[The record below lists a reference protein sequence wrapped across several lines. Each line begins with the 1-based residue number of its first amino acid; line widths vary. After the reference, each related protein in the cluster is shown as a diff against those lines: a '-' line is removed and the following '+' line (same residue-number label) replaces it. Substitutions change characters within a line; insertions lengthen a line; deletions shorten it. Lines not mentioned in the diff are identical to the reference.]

1 MKYKIWNKIKSK
13 FIKYV
18 NLYQSVIKT
27 IITNKEEKNMK
38 FKIGNKIKSKFN
50 VCTYIVT
57 DITEEGYKIIEKDS
71 KFKYFVPFKDE
82 HNYEQINENVDYTG
96 RLTHSINIE
105 TYVYLPIYSETCK
118 CINNDWISIDDIDKT
133 NIKYRRF
140 KLSSIKQFKSNNN
153 KFRYDSFKSD
163 FCLVEINGDFTYP
176 IHGSVEKWNEQLQK
190 WKESNYEFSNKINE
204 NII

>member
-1 MKYKIWNKIKSK
+1 
-13 FIKYV
+13 
-18 NLYQSVIKT
+18 
-27 IITNKEEKNMK
+27 MK

-50 VCTYIVT
+50 VYTYIIT

-71 KFKYFVPFKDE
+71 KSKYFVTFKEE
-82 HNYEQINENVDYTG
+82 HNYEQINENIDYTG
-96 RLTHSINIE
+96 QLTNSINIE

-118 CINNDWISIDDIDKT
+118 CINNDWISIDDIDER
-133 NIKYRRF
+133 NVKYRRF
-140 KLSSIKQFKSNNN
+140 KLKSIKQFKENNL
-153 KFRYDSFKSD
+153 YTGDSFKSE

-190 WKESNYEFSNKINE
+190 WKEANYEFSNKINE